1 MTVFQAKVFLY
12 MCYSMTATEYVCEC
26 VHMCELLS
34 LHLVQFSNSSLDLN
48 LTDLQLDSDS
58 LLFFQKVWKVWGFQK
73 VLKKDLYL
81 ITEGVQSPIIKK
93 KNYFQ
98 NTLHKQGFC
107 LSLYTVQGE
116 CIMNLTLI
124 QLLKCSLA
132 PCHFMTRTVYLLGFS
147 GYTNFNC
154 YCYMSSQ

>member
-1 MTVFQAKVFLY
+1 
-12 MCYSMTATEYVCEC
+12 MTATEYVCEC

-73 VLKKDLYL
+73 VLKKELYL

-93 KNYFQ
+93 KKLFPKHATQTGVLFIPLYSIGWMHYEPNI
-98 NTLHKQGFC
+98 NTATEVFISTMSLYDKDSLFIRFFWLHKF
-107 LSLYTVQGE
+107 
-116 CIMNLTLI
+116 
-124 QLLKCSLA
+124 
-132 PCHFMTRTVYLLGFS
+132 
-147 GYTNFNC
+147 
-154 YCYMSSQ
+154 

>member
-1 MTVFQAKVFLY
+1 
-12 MCYSMTATEYVCEC
+12 MTATEYVCEC

-93 KNYFQ
+93 KIIS
-98 NTLHKQGFC
+98 K
-107 LSLYTVQGE
+107 
-116 CIMNLTLI
+116 
-124 QLLKCSLA
+124 
-132 PCHFMTRTVYLLGFS
+132 TR
-147 GYTNFNC
+147 YTNRGFVYPFIQYRVNALWT
-154 YCYMSSQ
+154 